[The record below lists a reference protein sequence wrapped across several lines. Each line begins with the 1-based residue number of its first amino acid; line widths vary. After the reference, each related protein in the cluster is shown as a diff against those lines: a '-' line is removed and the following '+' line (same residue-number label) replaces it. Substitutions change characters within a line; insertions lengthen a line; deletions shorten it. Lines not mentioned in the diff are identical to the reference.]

1 MSKTEMTVAP
11 GGLPQ
16 GATRMQVRKLRSDGW
31 TAAKKKKFIA
41 MLAETANVRMA
52 VKAVGM
58 SGFSAYSLRKK
69 SPAFAKAWAEA
80 LEIGV
85 AQLEMMVLEKAL
97 NGEEKPVYYAGKVI
111 GTAPAYSERLAI
123 FLLKAHKPEV
133 YGSTPLTARYQKA
146 PTPEPVVDAEEA
158 RARMLAL
165 LDQVSERLDDGA

>member
-1 MSKTEMTVAP
+1 MKKQETVVARGAAAHSKP
-11 GGLPQ
+11 
-16 GATRMQVRKLRSDGW
+16 RMQVRKVRVDGW
-31 TAAKKKKFIA
+31 TAAKKEKFIA
-41 MLAETANVRMA
+41 VLAETANVSMA
-52 VKAVGM
+52 IKAVGM
-58 SGFSAYSLRKK
+58 SVPTTYRLRKT

-85 AQLEMMVLEKAL
+85 AQLEMMVLDKAL
-97 NGEEKPVYYAGKVI
+97 NGEEKPIYYGGKVI

-133 YGSTPLTARYQKA
+133 YGTAPLTARFRKE

-165 LDQVSERLDDGA
+165 LDRVSERLDGE